1 MASDR
6 KVERSVP
13 AVQSSE
19 ALLQQMKGV
28 DADNHRQTSARERER
43 EGECRLRSPLGLF
56 PWSSGKSVEGGKKL
70 WEPEGWGTPGEQ
82 CPPNQLSKGHGAHR
96 DGSCHRRACTGLL

>member
-19 ALLQQMKGV
+19 ALLQQLKGADV
-28 DADNHRQTSARERER
+28 DNHRQTSARERER
-43 EGECRLRSPLGLF
+43 GRVQAEVSIRPLPLELRKIRG
-56 PWSSGKSVEGGKKL
+56 GGKKL

>member
-1 MASDR
+1 MVSDR

-19 ALLQQMKGV
+19 ALLQQMKGA

-43 EGECRLRSPLGLF
+43 GRVQAEVSVRPLPLELRKIRGGGEE
-56 PWSSGKSVEGGKKL
+56 VV
-70 WEPEGWGTPGEQ
+70 
-82 CPPNQLSKGHGAHR
+82 GAR
-96 DGSCHRRACTGLL
+96 GVGNTRRAMPT

>member
-19 ALLQQMKGV
+19 ALLQQMKGA
-28 DADNHRQTSARERER
+28 DADNHRQTLARERGGRVQAEVSVR
-43 EGECRLRSPLGLF
+43 PLLLELRKIRGGGEE
-56 PWSSGKSVEGGKKL
+56 VV
-70 WEPEGWGTPGEQ
+70 
-82 CPPNQLSKGHGAHR
+82 GAR
-96 DGSCHRRACTGLL
+96 GVGNTRRAMPT